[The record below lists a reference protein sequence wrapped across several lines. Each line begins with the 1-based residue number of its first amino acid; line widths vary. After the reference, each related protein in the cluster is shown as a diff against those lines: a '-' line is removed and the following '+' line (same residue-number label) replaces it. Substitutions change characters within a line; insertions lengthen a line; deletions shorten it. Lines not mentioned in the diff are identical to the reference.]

1 MKTWKM
7 HWDRQL
13 YKALEHQYQMGL
25 EALNENLP
33 EIKVELVF
41 RLELSVRMWSNSR
54 PTRWPTCWPT
64 RVGGIG
70 FFTFTQLFEMRCF
83 LLPFELLCYITFFS
97 SVIWHTTWKWSG
109 TFMHF

>member
-1 MKTWKM
+1 MKKGFKAENMQTWKM

-41 RLELSVRMWSNSR
+41 RSVHVGMNDLY
-54 PTRWPTCWPT
+54 TVHTC
-64 RVGGIG
+64 
-70 FFTFTQLFEMRCF
+70 MRYFCD
-83 LLPFELLCYITFFS
+83 IN
-97 SVIWHTTWKWSG
+97 I
-109 TFMHF
+109 

>member
-41 RLELSVRMWSNSR
+41 RYSNISR
-54 PTRWPTCWPT
+54 LK
-64 RVGGIG
+64 VGGN
-70 FFTFTQLFEMRCF
+70 
-83 LLPFELLCYITFFS
+83 YI
-97 SVIWHTTWKWSG
+97 KQK
-109 TFMHF
+109 

>member
-13 YKALEHQYQMGL
+13 YKALEHQYQIGL

-41 RLELSVRMWSNSR
+41 RYGCNN
-54 PTRWPTCWPT
+54 
-64 RVGGIG
+64 
-70 FFTFTQLFEMRCF
+70 F
-83 LLPFELLCYITFFS
+83 
-97 SVIWHTTWKWSG
+97 
-109 TFMHF
+109 

>member
-41 RLELSVRMWSNSR
+41 RYSKIRFNYLPSR
-54 PTRWPTCWPT
+54 NNE
-64 RVGGIG
+64 V
-70 FFTFTQLFEMRCF
+70 
-83 LLPFELLCYITFFS
+83 
-97 SVIWHTTWKWSG
+97 
-109 TFMHF
+109 

>member
-41 RLELSVRMWSNSR
+41 RYIKQSHRSQDGNKTIVKQSFRENYRSILPDL
-54 PTRWPTCWPT
+54 PTPDK
-64 RVGGIG
+64 G
-70 FFTFTQLFEMRCF
+70 
-83 LLPFELLCYITFFS
+83 
-97 SVIWHTTWKWSG
+97 K
-109 TFMHF
+109 

>member
-54 PTRWPTCWPT
+54 PTRWPTC
-64 RVGGIG
+64 
-70 FFTFTQLFEMRCF
+70 
-83 LLPFELLCYITFFS
+83 
-97 SVIWHTTWKWSG
+97 
-109 TFMHF
+109 